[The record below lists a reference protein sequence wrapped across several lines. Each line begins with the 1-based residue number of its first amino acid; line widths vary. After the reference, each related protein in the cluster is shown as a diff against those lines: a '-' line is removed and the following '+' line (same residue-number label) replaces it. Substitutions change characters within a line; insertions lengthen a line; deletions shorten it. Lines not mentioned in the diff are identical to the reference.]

1 MGSKKVYITQSAMYA
16 FIDRSDGKHQM
27 AGAYFRFFAQ
37 EGYHLYTSP
46 STIMSTYERIA
57 THMSHSIAREFLQ
70 TIFTSSIDI
79 MYVDEPLM
87 KAAAKLV
94 ITTTS
99 VHLTLEQAIT
109 NIVCDKSQ
117 TSTICTFEY
126 FPFLFGTRA
135 FTLPY

>member
-27 AGAYFRFFAQ
+27 AGIFSILRS
-37 EGYHLYTSP
+37 GRISSVHIP
-46 STIMSTYERIA
+46 STIMSTYERIV